1 MNTDGLDALLE
12 EKQSGMPFPEIT
24 KEDERKARDMMAGS
38 IVPITVC
45 NDCDSVEI
53 MHRLGCRCSWVPN
66 VEWLFTDLSGSQLK
80 HGKDFLFIENRPLTE
95 YT

>member
-1 MNTDGLDALLE
+1 MNTSGLDALLE

-95 YT
+95 YA

>member
-12 EKQSGMPFPEIT
+12 EKQSGMPFPEMT

>member
-1 MNTDGLDALLE
+1 MNTNGLDALLE
-12 EKQSGMPFPEIT
+12 EKRSGMPFPEIT

>member
-12 EKQSGMPFPEIT
+12 EKQSGMSFPEIT